1 MNERRPFHRK
11 DAVFLLCLVGPIA
24 LCVLLNALL
33 RPGFARAIGGERHS
47 TGAGARSQDVTWIFS
62 PTATAEHPLLTA
74 FLAPSDGQIAM
85 WALAMSAILLTA
97 RWLIVRWRA

>member
-1 MNERRPFHRK
+1 MNERRPFHSE

-24 LCVLLNALL
+24 LCVPLNALL
-33 RPGFARAIGGERHS
+33 RPGFARAIGGELHS
-47 TGAGARSQDVTWIFS
+47 TGAGVHSQDFTWIFS